1 VGREIV
7 LNLSTENTDMQ
18 AYPCSQEVA
27 NSYPLNQGDLVCWLS
42 ENPPIQG
49 SPEGTSKSPK
59 ERQREPLERQ
69 HRRSLEQLPA
79 ARAKLEEL
87 RQKGRLELK
96 QVWLDEPYWRE
107 LAKHRKYRM
116 PAYYLPLTRCGI
128 ERVLARLGL
137 GKDFFQLHFGLVT
150 YSEFVERN
158 PTMPQWAFA
167 GHCLELL
174 DEGRSLNQDLTI

>member
-1 VGREIV
+1 
-7 LNLSTENTDMQ
+7 MQ
-18 AYPCSQEVA
+18 VHSSFQEVA
-27 NSYPLNQGDLVCWLS
+27 NFCPLNQGDLVCWVS
-42 ENPPIQG
+42 ENPLIQG
-49 SPEGTSKSPK
+49 SQGDTWKSPK

-87 RQKGRLELK
+87 RQRGKLELK

-107 LAKHRKYRM
+107 LAKHLKYRM

-128 ERVLARLGL
+128 ERVLVKLGL

-150 YSEFVERN
+150 YSQFVERN
-158 PTMPQWAFA
+158 PTMPLWAFA
-167 GHCLELL
+167 GLCLELL
-174 DEGRSLNQDLTI
+174 DEGKSIKRDLPT